1 MELDFSG
8 LNKLQFQNFKDEDE
22 QPPEQPQKAPTERKQ
37 QAPIEIPA
45 PEEKR
50 PESPANALSVATAKL
65 NIEKENQRKLNEM
78 YGEYRQN
85 REKASQYIPQILKGA
100 RSGISPAQLLL
111 TACKCISAM
120 TGEKVFYEQIEGDL
134 KAVYGLALM
143 DLGALD
149 LEQEAVSERL
159 EKLQEA
165 QKRKDLSP
173 DEKKRIDSAI
183 KAHKDRLEAM
193 GTLNIEASLNVMF

>member
-22 QPPEQPQKAPTERKQ
+22 QPPEQPQKAP
-37 QAPIEIPA
+37 IEIPA

-65 NIEKENQRKLNEM
+65 NIEKDNQRKLNEM

-183 KAHKDRLEAM
+183 KAHKDRLEAL